1 MRNAFPPHIIKDQQ
15 AAPMSSL
22 TRSESETFTT
32 KKTEARSTAPP
43 RNRLLIWP
51 LSEHA
56 IKIITVGLVVFDGA
70 LAAFLFILAY
80 WLRHP
85 EEPIFI
91 FSRIDLGFLS
101 LSLPYAFH
109 QGFDP
114 YLSVLYFTPL
124 IQIAA
129 FGYRGLYRVRGEF
142 SFSED
147 FINVFKA
154 ISIGA
159 LLVAVIAFFYRG
171 GFTYSAFSYSRLVFI
186 FYYMLGL
193 VAFTGQRAALRSLQT
208 FYRRRHINVIPILIV
223 GSNGVAEMCVNEI
236 ADDPKLG
243 RRVIGFVTAD
253 GEPPKSE
260 ALKAWPTLGCYD
272 EMHRFIRQRGVRE
285 VLITDPEIRPQLL
298 FDTMVKCGRGSRVAF
313 RVVPNLFNCIP
324 RKTYVEQLGAVPMVR
339 LFEEP
344 LSASARIFKRGVDL
358 IVSSLILLFTA
369 PLWLIIAIAI
379 KLESRGPA
387 LYRQERV
394 GMDGHIFQIYK
405 FRSMLDDV
413 KIDDAHRDYMARS
426 IKGQSDANLGAGKN
440 PNYKFVNGD
449 RLTRVGAF
457 LRRLSLDEL
466 PQFFNV
472 FKGEMSLV
480 GPRPPITYEVECYE
494 TWHRKRLDV
503 KPGLTGLWQ
512 VSGRYRLSF
521 QQMVQLDIYYIE
533 NWSPWLDLKIILKTI
548 PALFMK
554 ERA

>member
-1 MRNAFPPHIIKDQQ
+1 
-15 AAPMSSL
+15 MSSL
-22 TRSESETFTT
+22 TQYDSKTFTT
-32 KKTEARSTAPP
+32 KKSASHVTAPP
-43 RNRLLIWP
+43 RHHILIWP

-56 IKIITVGLVVFDGA
+56 IKIITAGLVIFDGA
-70 LAAFLFILAY
+70 LAALLFILAY

-85 EEPIFI
+85 EETIFI
-91 FSRIDLGFLS
+91 VGQMNFGPLS
-101 LSLPYAFH
+101 FSLPFAFH
-109 QGFDP
+109 PSFDP
-114 YLSVLYFTPL
+114 YLSVIYFVPL
-124 IQIAA
+124 IQIAT
-129 FGYRGLYRVRGEF
+129 FWYRGLYRVRGEF
-142 SFSED
+142 SFTED

-159 LLVAVIAFFYRG
+159 LVVTVIAFFYRG
-171 GFTYSAFSYSRLVFI
+171 GFAYSAFSYSRLVFI
-186 FYYMLGL
+186 HYYLLGL
-193 VAFTGQRAALRSLQT
+193 TIFIAQRLALRSLQT

-243 RRVIGFVTAD
+243 RSVTGFVTVD
-253 GEPPKSE
+253 GKPPKSE
-260 ALKAWPTLGCYD
+260 ALSAWPTLGRYD
-272 EMHRFIRQRGVRE
+272 EMHRFIRQHDIRE

-298 FDTMVKCGRGSRVAF
+298 FDTIVKCGRGSRVTF
-313 RVVPNLFNCIP
+313 RVVPNLLNCIP
-324 RKTYVEQLGAVPMVR
+324 RKTYVEQLGSAPTVR

-344 LSASARIFKRGVDL
+344 LSGSARIFKRGIDL

-369 PLWLIIAIAI
+369 PLWLVIAIAI

-405 FRSMLDDV
+405 FRSMLNDV
-413 KIDDAHRDYMARS
+413 EIDDAHRDYMARV
-426 IKGQSDANLGAGKN
+426 IKRQGDTNLGTDEE
-440 PNYKFVNGD
+440 PSYKFINGS
-449 RLTRVGAF
+449 RVTRVGAL
-457 LRRLSLDEL
+457 LRRLSIDEL
-466 PQFFNV
+466 PQLFNV

-480 GPRPPITYEVECYE
+480 GPRPPIPYEVECYE

-503 KPGLTGLWQ
+503 KPGLTGLSQ

-554 ERA
+554 ERV